1 MARLRGL
8 FDLLTSNICE
18 IWVKTMAPEDQT
30 HRCSNNSN
38 TSGGNNN
45 IIGKS
50 SKKQRPK
57 KVPQRGLGVAQL
69 EKIRLEEQQKK
80 DPGASLILPLIPSF
94 HPPNHPS
101 SSSSSSSSSIADVSP
116 PPTSFFRPQN
126 IDGNTSAAVPLTSS
140 VNGHK
145 FWGSCCEFNIEKG
158 CPGLDPGWIFRTNLS
173 LPYESEPVWS
183 LPSLMQRGQPFH
195 QHQPPPSMMNLSSRT
210 SSSTS
215 VMNIQTEPPSN
226 QKYYKNYTP
235 LLPEEKVIGMKRPY
249 PFSLDNAPG
258 PPLHTKYPPIV
269 HSIYGQIETTSSTKD
284 TTFNFE
290 PDASNFSSKEGPSC
304 STSNGVF
311 TRDFLT
317 LGPPAT
323 TSMCSTSKSKHPPS
337 NPISYELPDL
347 DSLVYHQAS
356 FGDSIMKQGG
366 GGFTQHRPYYSFFP
380 PAMAQIEGA
389 NTVTMANCK
398 SGEVAGHVDLN
409 LKL

>member
-1 MARLRGL
+1 
-8 FDLLTSNICE
+8 
-18 IWVKTMAPEDQT
+18 MAPEDQT
-30 HRCSNNSN
+30 QRCSNNSN

-45 IIGKS
+45 IIGRS

-94 HPPNHPS
+94 HPQITLLLLLPHLLLQLL
-101 SSSSSSSSSIADVSP
+101 I
-116 PPTSFFRPQN
+116 
-126 IDGNTSAAVPLTSS
+126 S

-158 CPGLDPGWIFRTNLS
+158 TNLS
-173 LPYESEPVWS
+173 LPYESESVWS

-195 QHQPPPSMMNLSSRT
+195 QHQPPSSNGKKLT

-226 QKYYKNYTP
+226 QKYYKKYTP
-235 LLPEEKVIGMKRPY
+235 LLPEEEKVIGMKRPY

-317 LGPPAT
+317 LGAPAT

-347 DSLVYHQAS
+347 DSLAYHQAS

-389 NTVTMANCK
+389 KTVTTANCK